1 MNAPRCQQQYQLD
14 HKQPRLHHFNQP
26 EQMMRPLTTSFCM
39 DISFASRSR
48 ISQIWPNLPHSSSV
62 VQPRAITAAALGL
75 VLHGLPQLVD
85 ALPWRDVDFVV
96 LTRSVDCAAV
106 RARHLAAYQRH
117 RAPVLGH
124 SAGYVDLCV
133 CGRVCLRE
141 WIWKMGRVVCDEMSG
156 KRGQETYLAEHPG
169 GRRCLSSVRR
179 LLGNCRVDILD

>member
-14 HKQPRLHHFNQP
+14 HTKPRLRHLSQP

-48 ISQIWPNLPHSSSV
+48 VSQIWPNLPHSCSV
-62 VQPRAITAAALGL
+62 IQPRAIATAALGL
-75 VLHGLPQLVD
+75 VLQGLPQLVD
-85 ALPWRDVDFVV
+85 ALPWRNVDFVV

-106 RARHLAAYQRH
+106 RAGHLAAYQRH

-133 CGRVCLRE
+133 CGRVCLGE
-141 WIWKMGRVVCDEMSG
+141 WTWKMGRVVGDGRWGEWLATKCLG
-156 KRGQETYLAEHPG
+156 KEVK
-169 GRRCLSSVRR
+169 RRT
-179 LLGNCRVDILD
+179 